1 MASPSPRRAHPRLV
15 LVVPRFPK
23 LSETFIIRHAV
34 GLLDRGVDVHVLTRS
49 FDRAAFAEHPSLRGR
64 SDVQARVHVEPP
76 TSPRRRVF
84 SQLPRVA
91 QTWLRHPRRAAAV
104 GTPRHLYLESAIA
117 RLEPDLVHFE
127 FGSLAPARL
136 APLRRLGLR
145 TVVSFRGFD
154 LNYVGLEDPSYY
166 RDVWRSADALHL
178 LGDDLWRRARRRGCP
193 PDKPHRLIPPAVDA
207 DAFSAPDR
215 PVPDGS
221 RPLRL
226 LSVGL
231 LEWKKGH
238 DYALRA
244 VRLLLDRG
252 VDVRLRIL
260 GGGEWLGAL
269 CFMRHQLDLGEHV
282 DIPGPRPHG
291 EVRRELESAD
301 LFLHL
306 SVSEGFGNAVL
317 EAQATGLPV
326 VASDAD
332 GLRENVAHGET
343 GLIVPRRDPA
353 AAADAI
359 ESLARDPRRL
369 RQLGDAGPARVRR
382 LFTLDR
388 ELDGFQDLYR
398 LALGGAA

>member
-1 MASPSPRRAHPRLV
+1 MAPPASRRSGPRIV

-49 FDRAAFAEHPSLRGR
+49 FDRAAFVDHPTLRGR
-64 SDVQARVHVEPP
+64 DDLAARVHLEPP
-76 TSPRRRVF
+76 TAPRRRLVGHI
-84 SQLPRVA
+84 PRFA
-91 QTWLRHPRRAAAV
+91 GTWLRRPRRALRL
-104 GTPRHLYLESAIA
+104 GRPRSLYLESTLA
-117 RLEPDLVHFE
+117 RLNPDLVHFE
-127 FGSLAPARL
+127 FGSLAPRRL
-136 APLRRLGLR
+136 APLRRLGVQ

-154 LNYVGLEDPSYY
+154 VNYVGLDDPGYY
-166 RDVWRSADALHL
+166 DDVWRHADALHF
-178 LGDDLWRRARRRGCP
+178 LGADLRRRALRRGCP
-193 PDKPHRLIPPAVDA
+193 IEKPHALIPPAVDA
-207 DAFSAPDR
+207 DAFSAPERD
-215 PVPDGS
+215 PFSGD

-226 LSVGL
+226 LSVGR

-238 DYALRA
+238 DYALRT

-269 CFMRHQLDLGEHV
+269 SFMRHQLGLDDHV
-282 DIPGPRPHG
+282 DIPGPRPHA
-291 EVRRELESAD
+291 EVRRELRSAD

-317 EAQATGLPV
+317 EAQASGLPV

-332 GLRENVAHGET
+332 GLGENVGVGET
-343 GLIVPRRDPA
+343 GLLVARRDPA
-353 AAADAI
+353 AAADAV

-369 RQLGDAGPARVRR
+369 KRFGDAGPGRVRR
-382 LFTLDR
+382 KFTLER
-388 ELDGFQDLYR
+388 ELDGFEALYR
-398 LALGGAA
+398 LAASQ